1 MLKIG
6 LGSPQHGS
14 FTDPGTI
21 SGFASAVEAI
31 GFDSLW
37 VGDRALVPTQPRDPY
52 SGGGPVPEEY
62 RTFLDPI
69 VTLSFRRTPPDGCV
83 SGPARSTRPSTP
95 RSCWPVR

>member
-6 LGSPQHGS
+6 LGSPQYGS

-37 VGDRALVPTQPRDPY
+37 VGDRALVPTQPRDQYP
-52 SGGGPVPEEY
+52 GGGPVPEEY
-62 RTFLDPI
+62 RTFLTP
-69 VTLSFRRTPPDGCV
+69 SSPCPSWRTPPGGCA
-83 SGPARSTRPSTP
+83 SGPARSMRPSTP